1 MCFGSGRAR
10 RVRGD
15 RVEAERDRDLHPPV
29 GEQVVGA
36 AVLVDLPVHRRRPR
50 AEHLHAVHADVPR
63 PGARVVGDH
72 GRERDERARV
82 VRPAG
87 LHREHAEVD
96 VVSRA
101 HDLLAG
107 ALADRVRAR
116 VGDRLERLQAAHLRR
131 QAFGR
136 LHLEHVG
143 ELLGDVV
150 EPLDAEGEAHPPLG
164 PELVDQQRDAAALR
178 LLEEQRRAAGPDGAV
193 DDLGD
198 LEVRVDL
205 GGDADE
211 LALALEERDPLA
223 QVAGESH
230 ELLVGWRGALALG
243 AAVAGPVRQLAER
256 DHGEE
261 DQPDDQHPLDDVG
274 AFAGGVQEQPITT
287 ARL

>member
-15 RVEAERDRDLHPPV
+15 RVEAERDRDLQPPV

-50 AEHLHAVHADVPR
+50 AEHLHPVHPDVPR

-72 GRERDERARV
+72 GREGDERTGVAG
-82 VRPAG
+82 PAG
-87 LHREHAEVD
+87 HHRKHAEVG
-96 VVSRA
+96 VVARA

-107 ALADRVRAR
+107 PLADRVGPR
-116 VGDRLERLQAAHLRR
+116 VGDRLERLEPAHLGS
-131 QAFGR
+131 QALGR

-150 EPLDAEGEAHPPLG
+150 EALDAEGEAHPPLG
-164 PELVDQQRDAAALR
+164 PELVDQQRDAAAAR
-178 LLEEQRRAAGPDGAV
+178 PLEEQRRAAGAHGAV

-205 GGDADE
+205 GGDPNE
-211 LALALEERDPLA
+211 LALALQERDPLT

-230 ELLVGWRGALALG
+230 
-243 AAVAGPVRQLAER
+243 
-256 DHGEE
+256 
-261 DQPDDQHPLDDVG
+261 
-274 AFAGGVQEQPITT
+274 
-287 ARL
+287 ARV